1 LLHLSSTGLSALDAA
16 SRTQGELEQCS
27 NSGKMETTSQ
37 AVSLQGSSGTSVST
51 NHFIKIL
58 IFTCRMISITMW
70 KRDMQPIQN
79 DDDDDGDKDN
89 NFKHKPNLK
98 NSLNYSVSMSH

>member
-1 LLHLSSTGLSALDAA
+1 
-16 SRTQGELEQCS
+16 
-27 NSGKMETTSQ
+27 
-37 AVSLQGSSGTSVST
+37 
-51 NHFIKIL
+51 
-58 IFTCRMISITMW
+58 MISITMW

>member
-1 LLHLSSTGLSALDAA
+1 
-16 SRTQGELEQCS
+16 
-27 NSGKMETTSQ
+27 
-37 AVSLQGSSGTSVST
+37 
-51 NHFIKIL
+51 
-58 IFTCRMISITMW
+58 MW

-79 DDDDDGDKDN
+79 DDDDDGDNDN